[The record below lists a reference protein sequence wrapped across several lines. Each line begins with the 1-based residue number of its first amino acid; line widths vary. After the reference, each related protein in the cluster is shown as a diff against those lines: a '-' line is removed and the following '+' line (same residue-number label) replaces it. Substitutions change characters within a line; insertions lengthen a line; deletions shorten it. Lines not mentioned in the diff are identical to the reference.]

1 MMRAMYVPTYHTEQP
16 PPSLMPERSR
26 KRRRRDQ
33 TCVSH
38 TVKRRRNAKSLA
50 YLSALLVEEA

>member
-16 PPSLMPERSR
+16 PPSLTPERSR

-38 TVKRRRNAKSLA
+38 TVKRRRSLK
-50 YLSALLVEEA
+50 YLSALFVEEA